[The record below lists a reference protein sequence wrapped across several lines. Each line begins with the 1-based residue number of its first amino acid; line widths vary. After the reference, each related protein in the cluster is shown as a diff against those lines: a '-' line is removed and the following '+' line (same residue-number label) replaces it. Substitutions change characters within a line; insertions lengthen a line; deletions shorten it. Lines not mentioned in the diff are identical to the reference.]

1 MTTRIYFSGNRL
13 LVVIEGRF
21 VLDECEAFKKAV
33 VASLS
38 PAVTHV
44 LIDLSKNDFI
54 DSSGLGTLVGLK
66 MRTNQIKAR
75 LTLINPSPQ
84 TLEVLVMSK
93 LNEIFE
99 IATGQE
105 AQNLIGGLAAE
116 SNLVRTVGMPSSTAA
131 PAIPSVE
138 GLKISDPTRPRDG
151 VADEVLQDLCRKA
164 SEALIR
170 GNLDESVRLYREAIA
185 RNANYLPAHNNLAI
199 VYEKRPEW
207 RRLAIEEWET
217 VLRLSSQS
225 GDLKDK
231 ERAERHLA
239 TLRE

>member
-13 LVVIEGRF
+13 LVLIEGRF
-21 VLDECEAFKKAV
+21 VLDECDAFKKAV
-33 VASLS
+33 IASLS
-38 PAVTHV
+38 PAVAHV
-44 LIDLSKNDFI
+44 LVDLSRSDFV

-84 TLEVLVMSK
+84 VLEVLVMSK

-105 AQNLIGGLAAE
+105 AQDLIANTMVE
-116 SNLVRTVGMPSSTAA
+116 SNLVRTVGGPASAA
-131 PAIPSVE
+131 PTLPLVE
-138 GLKISDPTRPRDG
+138 GLKISEPAHPRNEA
-151 VADEVLQDLCRKA
+151 ADEVLHDLCRKA

-185 RNANYLPAHNNLAI
+185 RNATYLPAHNNLAI

-217 VLRLSSQS
+217 VLRLSGQS
-225 GDLKDK
+225 GDLNNK

-239 TLRE
+239 TLRA